1 MRLYVLGILIVLSS
15 TVFAQKNYILDK
27 VVAQVGSEVILWSD
41 IEEYYAY
48 QKANY
53 GKMPEDARC
62 MILDD
67 LMMKSLLVS
76 EAKQDSMVMV
86 ADVEVEDNLNRRID
100 EILFMM
106 NGDVEFFREYY
117 GKTVNEVKNDMRDDL
132 RDQLLSDRMQ
142 GMIMRD
148 IKITP
153 AEVKAFFNNIPKDSL
168 PYFQSEVEISE
179 IVIYPKVNED
189 EKKKSIEK
197 LERIIERYEAG
208 EDFGLLAKTYS
219 DDPGSA
225 RQNGDLGW
233 QKRGSFVQEFEEAAY
248 KLDILEV
255 SPIVESDFGF
265 HVIQM
270 LDRRGNNFKTRH
282 ILIKPEITSR
292 DIDEARQKMN
302 DIKEEIESG
311 SISFEAAVSKY
322 SDEKAQSKTNAGRVV
337 NPKTSNTFFEIADLD
352 YEVFFVVDSMKV
364 GQVSNPVEFVN
375 EDDGETFFKI
385 FRLDSRTLPH
395 TANMRQDF
403 SKIKAAAIE
412 EKKARFLNQWVK
424 EKSESTYVE
433 IDDYFMECAIIS
445 KWLDNKRFAQEV
457 RP

>member
-189 EKKKSIEK
+189 EK
-197 LERIIERYEAG
+197 
-208 EDFGLLAKTYS
+208 
-219 DDPGSA
+219 
-225 RQNGDLGW
+225 
-233 QKRGSFVQEFEEAAY
+233 
-248 KLDILEV
+248 
-255 SPIVESDFGF
+255 
-265 HVIQM
+265 
-270 LDRRGNNFKTRH
+270 
-282 ILIKPEITSR
+282 
-292 DIDEARQKMN
+292 
-302 DIKEEIESG
+302 
-311 SISFEAAVSKY
+311 
-322 SDEKAQSKTNAGRVV
+322 
-337 NPKTSNTFFEIADLD
+337 
-352 YEVFFVVDSMKV
+352 
-364 GQVSNPVEFVN
+364 
-375 EDDGETFFKI
+375 
-385 FRLDSRTLPH
+385 
-395 TANMRQDF
+395 
-403 SKIKAAAIE
+403 
-412 EKKARFLNQWVK
+412 
-424 EKSESTYVE
+424 
-433 IDDYFMECAIIS
+433 
-445 KWLDNKRFAQEV
+445 
-457 RP
+457 